1 MKNKNLSMMLLAGL
15 CAIAVGAC
23 KTEVKDAQWYLDH
36 SDQLSQK
43 LESCKV
49 DPEAS
54 KADAECAAAT
64 EAFLRW
70 YAASG
75 QGAQQATTDAS
86 GVDARLRPP
95 ATDPA
100 AAGPA
105 LAPGAEG
112 QPPQEGVPPA
122 AADGTVQ
129 DPAAPPSEQKQ

>member
-1 MKNKNLSMMLLAGL
+1 MMLLAGL
-15 CAIAVGAC
+15 FAIAVGAC

-54 KADAECAAAT
+54 KTDAECAAAT

-75 QGAQQATTDAS
+75 QGAQQPTTDAS
-86 GVDARLRPP
+86 GVDARLAPP
-95 ATDPA
+95 AADAATADPILTPSN
-100 AAGPA
+100 GT
-105 LAPGAEG
+105 EG
-112 QPPQEGVPPA
+112 QPQDGTPPA

-129 DPAAPPSEQKQ
+129 DPAVPPSEQKQ